1 MRLTR
6 TNRAHGAP
14 ALRRGITL
22 PELMVVIVLL
32 SLVVGGIMTVLVKQQ
47 RFYTGTSEIIET
59 KGSARSAI
67 DILSSELRALSTATR
82 GGAPNEVDIYS
93 LTDSSIV
100 FRSPFG
106 STVICTIDPMRTRI
120 TVPPATMAARNAL
133 TTFLATPR
141 AGDSLFVFDPGAQ
154 PGTND
159 DSWSRHAL
167 RADPGTGVCP
177 VAPVGLTMNAAEE
190 AAGIRLEVDPVLP
203 GNVGIGSAIR
213 FFRTTAYSLYQE
225 ADGSWYL
232 GYSNCPGGLCSARE
246 PAAGPYLP
254 YAMGGLGG
262 LAFNYFDSTGV
273 ATLDPRA
280 VARIDITARAQSH
293 SDLDV
298 AHVRGKYADSLAVS
312 IAVRNRI

>member
-1 MRLTR
+1 MRLSR
-6 TNRAHGAP
+6 RNRAHGASAP
-14 ALRRGITL
+14 RRGITL
-22 PELMVVIVLL
+22 PELLVVIVLL

-106 STVICTIDPMRTRI
+106 STVVCTIDPTRTRI
-120 TVPPATMAARNAL
+120 TVPPATMAAGNAL

-141 AGDSLFVFDPGAQ
+141 AGDSLFVFDPGDQ

-159 DSWSRHAL
+159 DRWTRHAL
-167 RADPGTGVCP
+167 RANPGAGNCP
-177 VAPVGLTMNAAEE
+177 VAPVGLTMSAVEA
-190 AAGIRLEVDPVLP
+190 AAGISLELDPVLP
-203 GNVGIGSAIR
+203 DDVGIGSALR
-213 FFRTTAYSLYQE
+213 FFRTTAYSLYPE

-232 GYSNCPGGLCSARE
+232 GYSNCPGGVCSLRE

-254 YAMGGLGG
+254 YAAGGRGG
-262 LAFNYFDSTGV
+262 LAFNYFDS
-273 ATLDPRA
+273 
-280 VARIDITARAQSH
+280 
-293 SDLDV
+293 
-298 AHVRGKYADSLAVS
+298 
-312 IAVRNRI
+312 

>member
-1 MRLTR
+1 MRLTQ
-6 TNRAHGAP
+6 TKRAHGAP
-14 ALRRGITL
+14 AVRRGITL
-22 PELMVVIVLL
+22 PELMVVVVLL

-67 DILSSELRALSTATR
+67 DLLSSELRALSTATR

-106 STVICTIDPMRTRI
+106 STVICTIDAARTRV
-120 TVPPATMAARNAL
+120 TVPPTMMASGNPL
-133 TTFLATPR
+133 TNFLATPR
-141 AGDSLFVFDPGAQ
+141 PGDSLFVFDPGAQ

-159 DSWSRHAL
+159 DRWSRHAL
-167 RADPGTGVCP
+167 RANPGTGACP
-177 VAPVGLTMNAAEE
+177 VRPVGLTATTAEE
-190 AAGIRLEVDPVLP
+190 GASISLELDPVLP
-203 GNVGIGSAIR
+203 PNVSVGSAIR

-232 GYSNCPGGLCSARE
+232 GYSNCPGGVCSARE

-254 YAMGGLGG
+254 YAAGGLGG
-262 LAFNYFDSTGV
+262 LAFSYFDSTGA

-280 VARIDITARAQSH
+280 VARIDIIARAQSH

>member
-6 TNRAHGAP
+6 TNRAHRAP

-59 KGSARSAI
+59 KASARSAI
-67 DILSSELRALSTATR
+67 DILSSELRALSTSTR

-120 TVPPATMAARNAL
+120 TVPPAAMAAGNAL

-159 DSWSRHAL
+159 DQWIRRVLLAN
-167 RADPGTGVCP
+167 PGTGICP
-177 VAPVGLTMNAAEE
+177 RAPVGLTMTATEE
-190 AAGIRLEVDPVLP
+190 AAGVSLELDQVL
-203 GNVGIGSAIR
+203 
-213 FFRTTAYSLYQE
+213 
-225 ADGSWYL
+225 
-232 GYSNCPGGLCSARE
+232 
-246 PAAGPYLP
+246 
-254 YAMGGLGG
+254 
-262 LAFNYFDSTGV
+262 
-273 ATLDPRA
+273 
-280 VARIDITARAQSH
+280 
-293 SDLDV
+293 
-298 AHVRGKYADSLAVS
+298 
-312 IAVRNRI
+312 

>member
-1 MRLTR
+1 MRLTSR
-6 TNRAHGAP
+6 KRAHPAP

-32 SLVVGGIMTVLVKQQ
+32 SLVVGGIMTVLIKQQ

-106 STVICTIDPMRTRI
+106 STVICTIDPARARV
-120 TVPPATMAARNAL
+120 TVPPTTMAAGNAL
-133 TTFLATPR
+133 TNFLATPR

-154 PGTND
+154 PGTMD
-159 DSWSRHAL
+159 DRWTRHAL
-167 RADPGTGVCP
+167 RADPATGVCP
-177 VAPVGLTMNAAEE
+177 NAPVGLTTTAAEQ
-190 AAGIRLEVDPVLP
+190 AASITLELDPVLP
-203 GNVGIGSAIR
+203 PDVGVGSAIR

-225 ADGSWYL
+225 ANSSWYL
-232 GYSNCPGGLCSARE
+232 GYSNCPGGICSARE
-246 PAAGPYLP
+246 VAAGPYLP

-262 LAFNYFDSTGV
+262 LAFTYFDSTGV

-280 VARIDITARAQSH
+280 VARIDITARAQSY

>member
-1 MRLTR
+1 M
-6 TNRAHGAP
+6 NRAHRAP
-14 ALRRGITL
+14 TLRRGITL
-22 PELMVVIVLL
+22 LELMVVIVLL
-32 SLVVGGIMTVLVKQQ
+32 SLVVGGIMSVLIKQQ

-82 GGAPNEVDIYS
+82 GGAPNGVDIYALS
-93 LTDSSIV
+93 DSSIV

-106 STVICTIDPMRTRI
+106 AAVVCTVDPTRTRV
-120 TVPPATMAARNAL
+120 TVPPAQMASRNAL
-133 TTFLATPR
+133 TTFLAAPR

-159 DSWSRHAL
+159 DLWIRVAL
-167 RADPGTGVCP
+167 RADPGTGICP
-177 VAPVGLTMNAAEE
+177 MAPAGLTATAVEE
-190 AAGIRLEVDPVLP
+190 AAGISLELTQPLP
-203 GNVGIGSAIR
+203 PNVGIGSAIR

-225 ADGSWYL
+225 TDGSWYL
-232 GYSNCPGGLCSARE
+232 GYSNCPGGACSQRE
-246 PAAGPYLP
+246 PAAGPYVP
-254 YAMGGLGG
+254 YAAGGLGG

-280 VARIDITARAQSH
+280 VARIDIMARAQSY
-293 SDLDV
+293 SDIDV